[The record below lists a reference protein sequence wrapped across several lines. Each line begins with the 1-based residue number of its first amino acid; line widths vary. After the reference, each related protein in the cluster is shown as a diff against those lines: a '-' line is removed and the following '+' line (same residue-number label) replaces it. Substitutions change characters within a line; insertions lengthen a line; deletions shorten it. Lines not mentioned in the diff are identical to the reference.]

1 MRLSEGRVID
11 KPLSGSPAR
20 APTSPVRLVML
31 VCATLLINYIDRGN
45 LATAVPLIHDE
56 LGLSG
61 TQLGVLLSVFY
72 YGYVAAMVPAG
83 WLGERFGGH
92 RILAVGVAIWASAT
106 LLTGFAAGF
115 WSLLVL
121 RVLLGIGES
130 AGFPCASQLFASQ
143 LRSAQIDVANGVLGF
158 SYMIGPFIGTMLG
171 GLLMPMYGWRA
182 TFVALGVLSL
192 VCMWPLLRVRL
203 QSPVREGS
211 GGATPA
217 TVAPEAPTF
226 GLILRQRGL
235 WGASLGLFAS
245 NYNFYF
251 ILNWLPDY
259 LVKERGFSMAG
270 MAAVAGS
277 AYLINALSAL
287 LGGWMVAIWRRSG
300 RSPSGFY
307 KSLMAFAHLASMG
320 AMVGMAVLPIQGCIA
335 CLWLCEIGL
344 GVSSPGVYAIPQI
357 VAGPTAAGR
366 WVGVQNACGN
376 LAGFFAPLITGVLL
390 DATGHFSGAFLLA
403 GAVNV
408 LGLVGWLWMLPRVAP
423 LDWSRLVPRR
433 AAAQPG
439 IGRQSA

>member
-1 MRLSEGRVID
+1 VLLI
-11 KPLSGSPAR
+11 
-20 APTSPVRLVML
+20 
-31 VCATLLINYIDRGN
+31 CAALLINYIDRGN

-92 RILAVGVAIWASAT
+92 RILAAGVAIWASAT
-106 LLTGFAAGF
+106 MLTGFAAGF

-130 AGFPCASQLFASQ
+130 AAFPCASQLFASQ
-143 LRSAQIDVANGVLGF
+143 LRPAQIDLANGALGF
-158 SYMIGPFIGTMLG
+158 SYMIGPFIGTVLG
-171 GLLMPMYGWRA
+171 GLLMPIYGWRS

-203 QSPVREGS
+203 RPPVREAPS
-211 GGATPA
+211 HETPSR
-217 TVAPEAPTF
+217 VAADAPTF
-226 GLILRQRGL
+226 GRILRQRGL

-259 LVKERGFSMAG
+259 LVKERGFSMGG

-277 AYLINALSAL
+277 AYLINALSAF
-287 LGGWMVAIWRRSG
+287 LGGWMAALWRRSG

-307 KSLMAFAHLASMG
+307 KSLMAFAHIASMG
-320 AMVGMAVLPIQGCIA
+320 AMVGMAVLPLHGCIA
-335 CLWLCEIGL
+335 CLWLFEIGL

-357 VAGPTAAGR
+357 VAGPTATGR

-376 LAGFFAPLITGVLL
+376 LAGFVAPLITGVLL
-390 DATGHFSGAFLLA
+390 DATGHFSVAFLLA

-408 LGLVGWLWMLPRVAP
+408 LGLVGWLWMLPRVEP
-423 LDWSRLVPRR
+423 LDWTRWAPR
-433 AAAQPG
+433 AAA
-439 IGRQSA
+439 IRDDVGRQSA